1 MNSNVWNSLTG
12 SLTEYR
18 SLSGPDLLGRTQEF
32 FDWQNGRRHQGYWPY
47 SKASFTAPSTTCD
60 IEDDAGFSFSG
71 VNFASQDYLSL
82 AAHPDVHDAAIAAIR
97 DFGVHSA
104 GSSIVMGNTRY
115 SLMLERVIA
124 DMLHMEHVILYP
136 TGWAAGYGVITG
148 LVRSADH
155 VVMDALSHACLQ
167 AGAAA
172 ATQNVRRFRHNDL
185 DHLRKTLQRV
195 RAGDRDNA
203 ILVVTESLFSMDSDW
218 PDIRKMQEICRE
230 HEATLVVDVA
240 HDLGSL
246 GPDGTGNLGAAGL
259 LGEVDLVMGS
269 FSKTFAS
276 NGGFVAT
283 HKREVKEYLKCY
295 SSPQTFSN
303 AMSPVQAAVVLKAF
317 EIVRSPEGE
326 KRRRKLMSNIM
337 TLRDEMSGY
346 GIEVSGSPSAIV
358 PVVIGAEP
366 LIRIASRLLA
376 DEHVLTNL
384 VEYPAV
390 PRSAA
395 RFRFQVMSDHTDE
408 HAAAAA
414 KGLNKALQEAK
425 NLLEKFGD
433 PAKLVGVHPP
443 TRPKILLAPDN

>member
-1 MNSNVWNSLTG
+1 MSLDIWNSLTG
-12 SLTEYR
+12 SLTEYKTPTG
-18 SLSGPDLLGRTQEF
+18 SDLLGRTQDF
-32 FDWQNGRRHQGYWPY
+32 FKWQNVRRDQGYWPY
-47 SKASFTAPSTTCD
+47 SKSSYAAPTTTCA
-60 IEDDAGFSFSG
+60 IEDDAGTCFTG
-71 VNFASQDYLSL
+71 VNYASQDYLSL
-82 AAHPDVHDAAIAAIR
+82 AAHPGVHDAAVAAIR

-104 GSSIVMGNTRY
+104 GSAAVMGNTRY
-115 SLMLERVIA
+115 SLALEHVIA

-136 TGWAAGYGVITG
+136 TGWGAGYGVITG

-155 VVMDALSHACLQ
+155 VVMDALSHSCLQ

-195 RAGDRDNA
+195 RASDRDNA

-218 PDIRKMQEICRE
+218 PDIRRMQEICRE

-240 HDLGSL
+240 HDFGAL
-246 GPDGTGNLGAAGL
+246 GPSGTGNLGAAGL
-259 LGEVDLVMGS
+259 LGQVDLVMGS

-283 HKREVKEYLKCY
+283 HRREVKEYLKCY

-303 AMSPVQAAVVLKAF
+303 AMSPVQTAVVLKAF
-317 EIVRSPEGE
+317 EIVRSPEGDE
-326 KRRRKLMSNIM
+326 RRRRLMSNIM
-337 TLRDEMSGY
+337 TLRGEMSGY
-346 GIEVSGSPSAIV
+346 GIEVSGLPSAIV

-366 LIRIASRLLA
+366 LIRIASQLLTK
-376 DEHVLTNL
+376 EHVLTNL

-395 RFRFQVMSDHTDE
+395 RFRFQVMADHTAE
-408 HAAAAA
+408 HAAAAV
-414 KGLNKALQEAK
+414 KGLRKALRTAK
-425 NLLEKFGD
+425 SVLNEIQKTAD
-433 PAKLVGVHPP
+433 ETEWKVPV
-443 TRPKILLAPDN
+443 